1 MAKSRIRARAEK
13 EDAVDGLAERLTR
26 AEIAVLTEYRGLSVS
41 ELQDL
46 RGRLRPAGVEYIVA
60 KNTLA
65 RFAAERTGRT
75 TIVTDLVGPTA
86 IAFGSDPV
94 ATAKALQDYTR
105 VNRTFV
111 LKSAL
116 LGDRRIDPREVEQLA
131 TLPPA
136 EQLRGRVFGMIVSPL
151 QSTVSILSAPLA
163 SLARLLEARR
173 KQLEESNQG
182 ATSEGASENM
192 ATIDELV
199 QNLGDLKVLD
209 LANLVKRLEEEWGV
223 SAAAVAAPVA
233 AGAVAATD
241 GAAAAAPA
249 EAQTEFDVV
258 LKDFGAKKIEVI
270 KAVRE
275 LTNLGLKEAKDLV
288 EAAPKPVLEGVAKD
302 AADAAATKLRD
313 AGATVDVS

>member
-1 MAKSRIRARAEK
+1 MAKSRTKARAEK
-13 EDAVDGLAERLTR
+13 DAAIDDLVERLAR

-41 ELQDL
+41 DLQEL
-46 RGRLRPAGVEYIVA
+46 RGRLRPVGVDYVVA
-60 KNTLA
+60 KNTLT

-75 TIVTDLVGPTA
+75 GIVNDLIGPTA

-105 VNRTFV
+105 VNRTFL
-111 LKSAL
+111 LKAAL
-116 LGDRRIDPREVEQLA
+116 LGEQRIDSKEVEQLA
-131 TLPPA
+131 SLPPA
-136 EQLRGRVFGMIVSPL
+136 DQLRGRVFGMIVSPL

-163 SLARLLEARR
+163 SFARLIEARR
-173 KQLEESNQG
+173 SQLEETGGETAQG
-182 ATSEGASENM
+182 GENM
-192 ATIDELV
+192 ATVDELV
-199 QNLGDLKVLD
+199 KNLGDLKVLD

-233 AGAVAATD
+233 VGVAAGGD

-270 KAVRE
+270 KVVRE

-302 AADAAATKLRD
+302 AADAAAGKLRD
-313 AGATVDVS
+313 AGATVDVT

>member
-1 MAKSRIRARAEK
+1 MAKSRVRARAEK
-13 EDAVDGLAERLTR
+13 DEAIDGLVERLAR
-26 AEIAVLTEYRGLSVS
+26 AEIAVLTEYRGLSVA

-75 TIVTDLVGPTA
+75 GIVPDLVGPTA
-86 IAFGSDPV
+86 IAFGTDPV

-105 VNRTFV
+105 VNRTFL
-111 LKSAL
+111 LKAAL
-116 LGDRRIDPREVEQLA
+116 LGDRRIDPKEVEQLA

-163 SLARLLEARR
+163 GLARLLAARR
-173 KQLEESNQG
+173 EHLEERNVG
-182 ATSEGASENM
+182 AEAAEGEGNM

-199 QNLGDLKVLD
+199 SSLGDLKVLD

-233 AGAVAATD
+233 MGGGAGGD
-241 GAAAAAPA
+241 GAAAAAP
-249 EAQTEFDVV
+249 
-258 LKDFGAKKIEVI
+258 
-270 KAVRE
+270 
-275 LTNLGLKEAKDLV
+275 
-288 EAAPKPVLEGVAKD
+288 
-302 AADAAATKLRD
+302 
-313 AGATVDVS
+313 

>member
-13 EDAVDGLAERLTR
+13 DEAIDGLVERLGR

-46 RGRLRPAGVEYIVA
+46 RGRLRPVGVEYIVA

-75 TIVTDLVGPTA
+75 GIVPDLVGPTA
-86 IAFGSDPV
+86 IAFGTDPV

-105 VNRTFV
+105 VNRTFL
-111 LKSAL
+111 LKAAL
-116 LGDRRIDPREVEQLA
+116 LGDRRIDPKEVEQLA
-131 TLPPA
+131 TLPPV

-151 QSTVSILSAPLA
+151 QSTVSVLSAPLA
-163 SLARLLEARR
+163 GLARLLAARR
-173 KQLEESNQG
+173 EQLDEQGGEAASGGES
-182 ATSEGASENM
+182 NM

-233 AGAVAATD
+233 AGAGAAAD

-270 KAVRE
+270 KVVRE

-288 EAAPKPVLEGVAKD
+288 EAAPKPILEGVAKD
-302 AADAAATKLRD
+302 AADAAAGKLRD
-313 AGATVDVS
+313 AGATVDLV

>member
-1 MAKSRIRARAEK
+1 MAKSRLKARAEK
-13 EDAVDGLAERLTR
+13 DTAIHDLVDRLNR
-26 AEIAVLTEYRGLSVS
+26 AEIAVLTEYRGLSVA

-46 RGRLRPAGVEYIVA
+46 RGRLRPVGVDYIVA

-65 RFAAERTGRT
+65 RFAAEQTGRQ
-75 TIVTDLVGPTA
+75 TIINDLIGPTA
-86 IAFGSDPV
+86 IAFGTDPV
-94 ATAKALQDYTR
+94 ATAKALHDFTR

-111 LKSAL
+111 LKAGL
-116 LGDRRIDPREVEQLA
+116 LGDQRIGPKDVEQLA
-131 TLPPA
+131 SLPPA
-136 EQLRGRVFGMIVSPL
+136 DQLRGKVFGMIVSPL
-151 QSTVSILSAPLA
+151 QSTVNILSAPLA
-163 SLARLLEARR
+163 SLARLLAARR
-173 KQLEESNQG
+173 TQLEDSGQA
-182 ATSEGASENM
+182 ATEGGEMAS
-192 ATIDELV
+192 IDELV

-233 AGAVAATD
+233 AGAGAGD

-270 KAVRE
+270 KVVRE

-302 AADAAATKLRD
+302 AADAAAGKLRD
-313 AGATVDVS
+313 AGATVDVA

>member
-1 MAKSRIRARAEK
+1 MAKSRTRARAEK
-13 EDAVDGLAERLTR
+13 SAAIDLLVEQLGQ
-26 AEIAVLTEYRGLSVS
+26 AEIAILTEYRGLSVS
-41 ELQDL
+41 DMQDL
-46 RGRLRPAGVEYIVA
+46 RGRLRPAGVQYVVA

-75 TIVTDLVGPTA
+75 SIVEDLVGPTA
-86 IAFGSDPV
+86 IAFGTDPV

-136 EQLRGRVFGMIVSPL
+136 DVLRGRIFGMIVSPL
-151 QSTVSILSAPLA
+151 QRTVNMLSAPLA

-173 KQLEESNQG
+173 KQLEETG
-182 ATSEGASENM
+182 GDAATGGGDMAS
-192 ATIDELV
+192 IDDMV
-199 QNLGDLKVLD
+199 KDLGDMKVLD

-223 SAAAVAAPVA
+223 SAAAVAAPAA
-233 AGAVAATD
+233 AGAAAATD
-241 GAAAAAPA
+241 GAGAAAAPA

-270 KAVRE
+270 KVVRE

-302 AADAAATKLRD
+302 AADAAAAKLRD
-313 AGATVDVS
+313 AGATVDLA

>member
-1 MAKSRIRARAEK
+1 MAKSRVKARSEK
-13 EDAVDGLAERLTR
+13 DEAIDALVEQLAR

-46 RGRLRPAGVEYIVA
+46 RGRLRPVGVEYVVA

-75 TIVTDLVGPTA
+75 GILDDLTGPTA

-105 VNRTFV
+105 TNRVFL
-111 LKSAL
+111 LKAAL
-116 LGDRRIDPREVEQLA
+116 LGDRRIDSKEVEYLA

-151 QSTVSILSAPLA
+151 QSTVSVLSAPLA
-163 SLARLLEARR
+163 GLARLLAARR
-173 KQLEESNQG
+173 EQVEESG
-182 ATSEGASENM
+182 GEAASGGESNM
-192 ATIDELV
+192 ASIDELV
-199 QNLGDLKVLD
+199 QSLGDLKVLD

-233 AGAVAATD
+233 AGG
-241 GAAAAAPA
+241 GAGDAGAAAAPA

-270 KAVRE
+270 KVVRE

-302 AADAAATKLRD
+302 AADAAAGKLRD

>member
-1 MAKSRIRARAEK
+1 VAKSRTRARAEK
-13 EDAVDGLAERLTR
+13 SSAIDLLVEQLGN
-26 AEIAVLTEYRGLSVS
+26 AEIAILTEYRGLSVS
-41 ELQDL
+41 DLHDL
-46 RGRLRPAGVEYIVA
+46 RGRLRPAGVQYVVA

-75 TIVTDLVGPTA
+75 SIVGDLVGPTA

-105 VNRTFV
+105 VNRVFV

-136 EQLRGRVFGMIVSPL
+136 DVLRGRVFGMIVSPL
-151 QSTVSILSAPLA
+151 QRTVNMLSAPLA

-173 KQLEESNQG
+173 KQLEEQG
-182 ATSEGASENM
+182 GDAATGGGDMAS
-192 ATIDELV
+192 IDDMV
-199 QNLGDLKVLD
+199 KDLGDMKVLD

-223 SAAAVAAPVA
+223 SAAAVAAPAA
-233 AGAVAATD
+233 AGAAVAD
-241 GAAAAAPA
+241 GAGAAAAPA

-270 KAVRE
+270 KVVRE

-302 AADAAATKLRD
+302 AADAAAGKLRD
-313 AGATVDVS
+313 AGATVDVA